1 MRGTSAQALT
11 NVYVTTPLTG
21 SFPPRVVKVAG
32 LVARGPQV
40 LVVRLARVGVVRLVV
55 MGLWMEVLGVAV
67 GLRW

>member
-1 MRGTSAQALT
+1 
-11 NVYVTTPLTG
+11 
-21 SFPPRVVKVAG
+21 VVKVAG